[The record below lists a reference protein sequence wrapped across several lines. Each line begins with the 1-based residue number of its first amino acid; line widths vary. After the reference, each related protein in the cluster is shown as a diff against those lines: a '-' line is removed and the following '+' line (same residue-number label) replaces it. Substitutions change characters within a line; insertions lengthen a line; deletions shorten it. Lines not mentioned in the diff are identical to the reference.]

1 MSYWLFCR
9 RCSLCRGL
17 ANIKIQKTGAPTGQL
32 CQSYYPLLILALG
45 GRANRFGALGCG
57 WKTTKRYK
65 YQRCIGRTI
74 AAGAFIAMVTSNINT
89 ALIR

>member
-1 MSYWLFCR
+1 
-9 RCSLCRGL
+9 
-17 ANIKIQKTGAPTGQL
+17 
-32 CQSYYPLLILALG
+32 LG